1 MRTLLRASKRLI
13 LPLALLMASA
23 AALAASR
30 EADFKRAYAAAQA
43 AEKQA
48 GSLRNQ
54 WTVTETSL
62 AEARRAASR
71 GDFERAIAAAREA
84 EALAK
89 ASIYQATHEEEAWKD
104 LEIR

>member
-1 MRTLLRASKRLI
+1 MRTLLRASKRLL
-13 LPLALLMASA
+13 LPVALLMASA
-23 AALAASR
+23 AAAASR